1 MLTAVK
7 GMNDLLP
14 PDSAKWGHVERT
26 ARDLFERHGY
36 REIRTP
42 IVERTALFVRSVGE
56 VTDIVE
62 KQMYTFDDRDETSI
76 TLRPEGTAGVVRAY
90 VEHAVAKKEVV
101 SRYYYMGPMFRRE
114 RMQRGRY
121 RQFYQIGVEALGVA
135 EPTIDAEQ
143 VAMLHT
149 LFTDLGV
156 DRVDALI
163 NNLGGPE
170 DRPAYRAALVAYF
183 EPYRAELCEDCQRRL
198 DKNPLRILDCKVPR
212 DQAIAAGAPATI
224 DYLGEAS
231 RRHFD
236 GFQAALRAL
245 GVPFRVDPRLVRGFD
260 YYTGTLYEL
269 QATGGDL
276 GAQNTLCGG
285 GRYDR
290 LVEELGGTPTPAVG
304 FAMGLERIL
313 LTLPGEPESFEP
325 GTEVFLAALGDAAR
339 LACLTLAHALRRA
352 GWRAEIDHRAGS
364 MKAQLKR
371 ADRLRARAVV
381 IIGDDELAA
390 KTVVVKDMAAGA
402 QSVVP
407 QAELEA
413 ALRKLLR

>member
-14 PDSAKWGHVERT
+14 PESAKWAHVERR

-42 IVERTALFVRSVGE
+42 MVERTALFVRSVGE

-76 TLRPEGTAGVVRAY
+76 TLRPEATASVVRAY
-90 VEHAVAKKEVV
+90 LEHSVHKKEPVT
-101 SRYYYMGPMFRRE
+101 RWYYMGPMFRRE

-121 RQFYQIGVEALGVA
+121 RQFNQIGVEALGVA

-143 VAMLHT
+143 VAMLHG

-156 DRVDALI
+156 ERVDALV
-163 NNLGGPE
+163 NNLGGPA

-212 DQAIAAGAPATI
+212 DKEIAAGAPATI

-231 RRHFD
+231 RMHFD
-236 GFQAALRAL
+236 GFQAALAAF
-245 GVPFRVDPRLVRGFD
+245 GVPFRVEPRLVRGFD

-269 QATGGDL
+269 QSSAGDL

-285 GRYDR
+285 GRYDG
-290 LVEELGGTPTPAVG
+290 LVEELGGPPTPAVG
-304 FAMGLERIL
+304 FAMGVERII
-313 LTLPGEPESFEP
+313 LTLPGDADSFDP
-325 GTEVFLAALGDAAR
+325 RTDVFLAALGDAAR
-339 LACLTLAHALRRA
+339 LHCLKLAQALRRA
-352 GWRAEIDHRAGS
+352 GWRADFDHRGGS

-371 ADRLRARAVV
+371 ADRVRARAAV
-381 IIGDDELAA
+381 IVGDDELAA
-390 KTVVVKDMAAGA
+390 RTVVLKDMSAGA

-407 QAELEA
+407 EAELAA
-413 ALRKLLR
+413 ALHKLLA

>member
-14 PDSAKWGHVERT
+14 PESVKWGHFERT

-42 IVERTALFVRSVGE
+42 ILEKTALFVRSVGDA
-56 VTDIVE
+56 TDIVE
-62 KQMYTFDDRDETSI
+62 KQMYTFEDRDETSV
-76 TLRPEGTAGVVRAY
+76 TLRPENTAGVVRAY
-90 VEHAVAKKEVV
+90 LEHAVYKKEPVT
-101 SRYYYMGPMFRRE
+101 RWYYLGPMFRRE

-121 RQFYQIGVEALGVA
+121 RQFYQIGIEALGVA

-149 LFTDLGV
+149 LFTGLGLSK
-156 DRVDALI
+156 VDAVV
-163 NNLGGPE
+163 NNVGGPE
-170 DRPAYRAALVAYF
+170 DRPAYRAALVEYF
-183 EPYRAELCEDCQRRL
+183 TPYRAELCEDCQRRL

-212 DQAIAAGAPATI
+212 DQEIAAGAPSTL

-236 GFQAALRAL
+236 GFIQALTSL
-245 GVPFRVDPRLVRGFD
+245 GVPYRVDPRLVRGLD

-276 GAQNTLCGG
+276 WTQNTLCGG

-290 LVEELGGTPTPAVG
+290 LVEELGGPHTPAVG
-304 FAMGLERIL
+304 FAMGVDRIML
-313 LTLPGEPESFEP
+313 ALPGDPESFDP
-325 GTEVFLAALGDAAR
+325 GTEVFLAAHGDAAR
-339 LACLTLAHALRRA
+339 LRCLVLAHQLRRD
-352 GWRAEIDHRAGS
+352 GWRAEIDHRPSS

-371 ADRLRARAVV
+371 ADRLRAKAVV
-381 IIGDDELAA
+381 IIGDDELAQQ
-390 KTVVVKDMAAGA
+390 TVVLRNMAAGE
-402 QSVVP
+402 QTEIP
-407 QAELEA
+407 QAELEP
-413 ALRKLLR
+413 ALARLLR